1 MSRARRPKVINSHI
15 VQPCSNSSDRRQGSS
30 CNSAGVTPTCV
41 TVIAP
46 PFSLLIGGGDGTGA
60 NRIRPVIALPEKK
73 GGGILSWEQTR
84 EDTLLW
90 RCFCLHNLI
99 YILNQLCMILGG
111 RIWKGC
117 FGRCQNL
124 CSPEHP
130 YTKATASFV
139 AGKRRHYV
147 LFRLPQGSVEKFDLS
162 PPPPAPNLSL
172 DSLLF
177 IDRAKFYTSSS
188 WRIFMGVYLYP
199 PKHGKIGVHWRSTFC
214 GDSIIAISLP
224 LSFYVISVFT
234 FFYPLKFM
242 IVAMYSQ

>member
-1 MSRARRPKVINSHI
+1 MSRTGRPKVINSHI
-15 VQPCSNSSDRRQGSS
+15 VQPCSSSSDRRQGSS

-60 NRIRPVIALPEKK
+60 NRIRPVIALPEKR
-73 GGGILSWEQTR
+73 GGGDCEQTR

-124 CSPEHP
+124 CSAEHP
-130 YTKATASFV
+130 YIKATASFV
-139 AGKRRHYV
+139 AGKESIMFYFVCHRV
-147 LFRLPQGSVEKFDLS
+147 VEKFDLPLTS
-162 PPPPAPNLSL
+162 PSTPFSSLIVLNFILLRGEFLWEFIYIPPNTV
-172 DSLLF
+172 
-177 IDRAKFYTSSS
+177 R
-188 WRIFMGVYLYP
+188 
-199 PKHGKIGVHWRSTFC
+199 
-214 GDSIIAISLP
+214 
-224 LSFYVISVFT
+224 
-234 FFYPLKFM
+234 
-242 IVAMYSQ
+242 

>member
-1 MSRARRPKVINSHI
+1 MSRTGRRKVINSHI
-15 VQPCSNSSDRRQGSS
+15 VQPCSSSSDRRQGSS

-60 NRIRPVIALPEKK
+60 NRIRPVIALPEKRE
-73 GGGILSWEQTR
+73 GGDCEQTR

-117 FGRCQNL
+117 FGCCQNL
-124 CSPEHP
+124 CSAEHLTQKLLP
-130 YTKATASFV
+130 LLY
-139 AGKRRHYV
+139 KRRHYV
-147 LFRLPQGSVEKFDLS
+147 LFRLPQGSGEVRS
-162 PPPPAPNLSL
+162 APNLSL
-172 DSLLF
+172 DSLFF
-177 IDRAKFYTSSS
+177 IDRAKFYTSS

-214 GDSIIAISLP
+214 GDSIITISP
-224 LSFYVISVFT
+224 SFFSCHFCFY

-242 IVAMYSQ
+242 IVAMYIQ